1 MVTIQLVFFRG
12 LKSDSWEA
20 GHREPFFARWP
31 GVIPEAS
38 TSNALISLTDMFST
52 LASIVEFDPNDS
64 MAVDSFDIFPLLN
77 GSSTNI
83 HENLI
88 IQSGN
93 GILSLIE
100 GDWKIITSS
109 GGGGIWS
116 QKGVLAV
123 QDTLMDKWKNVQL
136 YNLSEDPTEA
146 YNRADIEVKR
156 VNEMMHKLSDQIRNG
171 RSTAGIQRVNQ
182 GVQVWET
189 IKWIESIP

>member
-1 MVTIQLVFFRG
+1 M
-12 LKSDSWEA
+12 
-20 GHREPFFARWP
+20 
-31 GVIPEAS
+31 
-38 TSNALISLTDMFST
+38 
-52 LASIVEFDPNDS
+52 
-64 MAVDSFDIFPLLN
+64 
-77 GSSTNI
+77 
-83 HENLI
+83 
-88 IQSGN
+88 
-93 GILSLIE
+93 
-100 GDWKIITSS
+100 
-109 GGGGIWS
+109 GGGIWS

-156 VNEMMHKLSDQIRNG
+156 VNEMMHKLSGQIRNG